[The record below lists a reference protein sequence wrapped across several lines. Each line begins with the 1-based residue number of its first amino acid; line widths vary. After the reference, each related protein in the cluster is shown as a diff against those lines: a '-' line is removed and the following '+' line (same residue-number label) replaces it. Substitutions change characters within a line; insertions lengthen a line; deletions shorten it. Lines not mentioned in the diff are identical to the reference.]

1 MAWNG
6 DKTTT
11 AGRGDNDPVFA
22 KLFHFL
28 NVLDGELQLK
38 NAVAGPDPFERGRGV
53 CGGWNVPGNQQRG
66 NRNVSVDRVSMEV
79 KREKKTK
86 PRNARNTPK
95 IIRILSCLD
104 RYLAVTS
111 RARPTCII
119 NNHQQQHSFHVHV
132 AGTGHTTEGGVHA
145 SEMHAGTGRLTTGG
159 AVVLGGS
166 AVALVGV

>member
-1 MAWNG
+1 LAWNG

-38 NAVAGPDPFERGRGV
+38 NAVAGPDSFERGRGV
-53 CGGWNVPGNQQRG
+53 CCGWDVPGNQQRG
-66 NRNVSVDRVSMEV
+66 NRNVSVGQVSMEV
-79 KREKKTK
+79 TREKKTK
-86 PRNARNTPK
+86 PRNARHTPN

-104 RYLAVTS
+104 RYLAVTP

-119 NNHQQQHSFHVHV
+119 NKDYNTAFTYMSP
-132 AGTGHTTEGGVHA
+132 
-145 SEMHAGTGRLTTGG
+145 
-159 AVVLGGS
+159 
-166 AVALVGV
+166 ALVTPLRVGYTPVRCMQEQVD

>member
-1 MAWNG
+1 LAWNG

-38 NAVAGPDPFERGRGV
+38 NAVAGPDSFERGV
-53 CGGWNVPGNQQRG
+53 CCGWDVPGNQQRC
-66 NRNVSVDRVSMEV
+66 NKSVSVGQVSMEV

-86 PRNARNTPK
+86 TKKCPLYAQDYTNTFMFG
-95 IIRILSCLD
+95 S
-104 RYLAVTS
+104 VFGSNTTS
-111 RARPTCII
+111 TTNR
-119 NNHQQQHSFHVHV
+119 HHQQQQHSVHVHV